1 MIDYTFYTNTVVLE
15 SLTIKEMIF
24 FTLASQSPILRDFK
38 QEEEFSY
45 WYFDSKFGCTEDK
58 YKNWEEYKKMKRL
71 LKVANPVSKSRNK
84 TSQVGI

>member
-45 WYFDSKFGCTEDK
+45 WYSDSKFGCTEDK
-58 YKNWEEYKKMKRL
+58 YKNWEEYKKNEKA
-71 LKVANPVSKSRNK
+71 K
-84 TSQVGI
+84 

>member
-58 YKNWEEYKKMKRL
+58 YKNWEEYKKNEK
-71 LKVANPVSKSRNK
+71 ATKS
-84 TSQVGI
+84 S

>member
-15 SLTIKEMIF
+15 SFTIKEMIF

-58 YKNWEEYKKMKRL
+58 YKNWEEYKKNEK
-71 LKVANPVSKSRNK
+71 A
-84 TSQVGI
+84 T